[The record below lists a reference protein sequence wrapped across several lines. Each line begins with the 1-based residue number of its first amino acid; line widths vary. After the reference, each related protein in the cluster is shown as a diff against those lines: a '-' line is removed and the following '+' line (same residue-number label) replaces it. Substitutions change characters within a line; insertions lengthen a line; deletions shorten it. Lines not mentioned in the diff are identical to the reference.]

1 MLAQLDNKQQRWL
14 ALGLLMA
21 VILFIAMFLIVPL
34 VSAGFE
40 YNETKQDLAFRLKRF
55 KGVIA
60 SKDKVF
66 ANAEKIKQQFAEQQ
80 YFSDRETVALA
91 SADLQK
97 FIKTTISA
105 AGGQLTSTQ
114 VLPSKTT
121 EADITRITVK
131 VRMNG
136 SIEDL
141 RSVLYEIEMSKPLM
155 IVEELDV
162 RPVRGRRNR
171 KTRKIEP
178 SNKMNVNFQVASFMR
193 VRA

>member
-1 MLAQLDNKQQRWL
+1 MLTQLDNKQQRWL
-14 ALGLLMA
+14 ALGLLAA
-21 VILFIAMFLIVPL
+21 VALLIIMVLIVPL

-66 ANAEKIKQQFAEQQ
+66 ANAEKIKQQFAGQQ

-97 FIKTTISA
+97 LIKTTISA

-121 EADITRITVK
+121 EDDITRITVK

-155 IVEELDV
+155 IIEELDV

-193 VRA
+193 IKA

>member
-1 MLAQLDNKQQRWL
+1 MLAQLDKKQQRWL
-14 ALGLLMA
+14 ALGLLIA
-21 VILFIAMFLIVPL
+21 VILFIIMILVVPL

-66 ANAEKIKQQFAEQQ
+66 ANAEKIKQQFAGQQ

-121 EADITRITVK
+121 EDDITRITVK

-141 RSVLYEIEMSKPLM
+141 RTVLYEIEMSKPLM

-193 VRA
+193 IKA

>member
-1 MLAQLDNKQQRWL
+1 MLEQLNKQQQRWL
-14 ALGLLMA
+14 ALGMLA
-21 VILFIAMFLIVPL
+21 TVILSIALFLILPL
-34 VSAGFE
+34 VSSWIE
-40 YNETKQDLAFRLKRF
+40 YNETKQDLAFRLKRY
-55 KGVIA
+55 KEVIA
-60 SKDKVF
+60 SKDKVYD
-66 ANAEKIKQQFAEQQ
+66 NAETIKQQYDEQE

-105 AGGQLTSTQ
+105 TGGQLTSTQ
-114 VLPSKTT
+114 VLPSKT
-121 EADITRITVK
+121 EEDITRIIIK

-136 SIEDL
+136 KIEHL
-141 RSVLYEIEMSKPLM
+141 RSILYEIEMSKPLM
-155 IVEELDV
+155 IVEELDI

-193 VRA
+193 IKT

>member
-1 MLAQLDNKQQRWL
+1 MLAQLDNQQQRWL
-14 ALGLLMA
+14 ALGLLAA
-21 VILFIAMFLIVPL
+21 VILFITLVLIVPL
-34 VSAGFE
+34 ISAGFE

-55 KGVIA
+55 KAVIA

-66 ANAEKIKQQFAEQQ
+66 ANAEKIKRQFAKQQ

-97 FIKTTISA
+97 FIKTTISR

-114 VLPSKTT
+114 VLPSKT
-121 EADITRITVK
+121 EDDITRITVK

-141 RSVLYEIEMSKPLM
+141 RSILYDIEMSKPLM

-193 VRA
+193 IKT

>member
-1 MLAQLDNKQQRWL
+1 MLEQLNKQQQRWL
-14 ALGLLMA
+14 ALGMLA
-21 VILFIAMFLIVPL
+21 TVILSIALFLILPL
-34 VSAGFE
+34 VSSWIE
-40 YNETKQDLAFRLKRF
+40 YNETKQDLAFRLKRY
-55 KGVIA
+55 KEVIA
-60 SKDKVF
+60 SKDKVYD
-66 ANAEKIKQQFAEQQ
+66 NAETIKQQYDEQE

-105 AGGQLTSTQ
+105 TGGQLTSTQ
-114 VLPSKTT
+114 VLPSKT
-121 EADITRITVK
+121 EEDITRIIIK

-136 SIEDL
+136 KIEHL
-141 RSVLYEIEMSKPLM
+141 RSILYEIEMSKPLM
-155 IVEELDV
+155 IVEELDI

-193 VRA
+193 IKS

>member
-1 MLAQLDNKQQRWL
+1 MLEQLNKQQQRWL
-14 ALGLLMA
+14 ALGMLAA
-21 VILFIAMFLIVPL
+21 VILSIALFLILPL
-34 VSAGFE
+34 VSSWIE
-40 YNETKQDLAFRLKRF
+40 YNETKQDLAFRLKRY
-55 KGVIA
+55 KEVIA
-60 SKDKVF
+60 SKDKVYD
-66 ANAEKIKQQFAEQQ
+66 NAETIKQQYDEQE

-105 AGGQLTSTQ
+105 TGGQLTSTQ
-114 VLPSKTT
+114 VLPSKT
-121 EADITRITVK
+121 EEDITRIIIK

-136 SIEDL
+136 KIEHL
-141 RSVLYEIEMSKPLM
+141 RSILYEIEMSKPLM
-155 IVEELDV
+155 IVEELDI

-193 VRA
+193 IKS

>member
-1 MLAQLDNKQQRWL
+1 MLAQLDNQQQRWL
-14 ALGLLMA
+14 ALGLLAA
-21 VILFIAMFLIVPL
+21 VILFITLVLIVPL

-55 KGVIA
+55 KAVIA

-66 ANAEKIKQQFAEQQ
+66 ANAEKIKQQFAKQQ

-97 FIKTTISA
+97 FIKTTISE

-114 VLPSKTT
+114 VLPSKT
-121 EADITRITVK
+121 EDDITRITVK

-141 RSVLYEIEMSKPLM
+141 RSILYDIEMSKPLM

-193 VRA
+193 IKT